1 VLLVT
6 TIGSPTKQGLH
17 DRFANTALVRPAGAG
32 SGGLVIGCLLIIGL
46 LVILP
51 IIVLGVLVGLY
62 GDQIKEILSEIGNSI

>member
-1 VLLVT
+1 
-6 TIGSPTKQGLH
+6 
-17 DRFANTALVRPAGAG
+17 
-32 SGGLVIGCLLIIGL
+32 VIGCLLIIGL